1 MAVKVKNEVKIGLMV
16 GISVIILVLGL
27 NFLRG
32 RGLFSQEEEYVAY
45 YANTAGLQPSAA
57 VQLQGVSVGKVLSVE
72 LQKDRRVKVT
82 MGMKPDVEIPAGTQ
96 AQLASADLISGT
108 KIINLIFSNATA
120 RLQPGDTLLG
130 VESGGILDNLTADV
144 SPLMGVVQHTVMTLD
159 SLLVSVNDIV
169 NREARG
175 HLNSSLASLDV
186 ALKDMALLTNGL
198 NKQTASL
205 AGVLNNANNITGNIA
220 QSNAKITGIL
230 DNAERATGQFAN
242 APVQKTL
249 EDLQSAAANLQSAV
263 SQINSPNG
271 TVGMLLHDKKL
282 YENLNGAMGAID
294 TLLSDLQARPSRY
307 INVSVFGRKSKD

>member
-1 MAVKVKNEVKIGLMV
+1 MSFKIKNEVKIGLMV
-16 GISVIILVLGL
+16 TISIVLLILGL

-32 RGLFSQEEEYVAY
+32 RGVFSREREYIAY
-45 YANTAGLQPSAA
+45 YENTAGLQPSAT
-57 VQLQGVSVGKVLSVE
+57 VQLQGVSVGKVLTVE

-82 MGMKPDVEIPAGTQ
+82 LGMSPDVQIPIGTQ

-108 KIINLIFSNATA
+108 KVINLIFSNSTSYLA
-120 RLQPGDTLLG
+120 PGDTLVGL
-130 VESGGILDNLTADV
+130 ESGGILDNLTADV
-144 SPLMGVVQHTVMTLD
+144 SPLMNVVQHTVMSLD
-159 SLLVSVNDIV
+159 SLLMSVNDIV

-186 ALKDMALLTNGL
+186 ALKDMALLTNSL
-198 NKQTASL
+198 NKQTESL

-230 DNAERATGQFAN
+230 NNAERATGQFAN

-249 EDLQSAAANLQSAV
+249 EDLQLAAANLQNAV
-263 SQINSPNG
+263 AQINNTNG
-271 TVGMLLHDKKL
+271 TVGMLLHDRKL
-282 YENLNGAMGAID
+282 YDNLNGAMGAID
-294 TLLSDLQARPSRY
+294 TLLSDLRARPSRY